1 MWLKIK
7 KVIDRLHLKNH
18 KNPDCAKNFSAEPL
32 TEIYPNL
39 NTMVAE
45 QTFTWA
51 SRYKKIRFLFYYH
64 RMVVRRNRCIT
75 KCYKA
80 NRYPVL
86 PKVTRNFRHNVT
98 TEKIKIYVIILIEM
112 CTRVFSWQTGWPN
125 LAPIDKY
132 VVLHTLFLTAV
143 FFNQLYAVS

>member
-1 MWLKIK
+1 MCNVNRLIAARSPVPLPKPFDEMWLKIK

-32 TEIYPNL
+32 KEIYPDL

-51 SRYKKIRFLFYYH
+51 SRYKKILCAMPQRRFLFYYH
-64 RMVVRRNRCIT
+64 RMVVRRNRYIT

-80 NRYPVL
+80 NS
-86 PKVTRNFRHNVT
+86 HN
-98 TEKIKIYVIILIEM
+98 
-112 CTRVFSWQTGWPN
+112 S
-125 LAPIDKY
+125 
-132 VVLHTLFLTAV
+132 H
-143 FFNQLYAVS
+143 